1 MDGGCLICFVVY
13 VLGGGMVEF
22 ALLTDGYRLGLSDFL
37 REKVVQRLREEEE
50 KERR

>member
-1 MDGGCLICFVVY
+1 MVY